1 MRELNN
7 RRPESPAAG
16 VFMYPRQDVRKGV
29 LKSMRRSLPL
39 TRRDAAQPI
48 PHKIKPAPAMG
59 SRNGLGLG
67 LEPV

>member
-1 MRELNN
+1 
-7 RRPESPAAG
+7 
-16 VFMYPRQDVRKGV
+16 MYPRQDVRNGV
-29 LKSMRRSLPL
+29 LKSMRRSLLSLAGMP
-39 TRRDAAQPI
+39 QPI